1 MSDAPKVLIA
11 DNSPSMRMLLESILR
26 DLNYADCLQASNGT
40 EAVAAFQKHRP
51 VLTFLDTDLP
61 ELNGLAALS
70 QIRAADAKAFVVM
83 ISANASL
90 NNVKQAMEQGVN
102 GFIVKP
108 YSPQK
113 VIEILKKLPS
123 AAR

>member
-1 MSDAPKVLIA
+1 MSAAPKVLIA
-11 DNSPSMRMLLESILR
+11 DNSASMRMLLESILR
-26 DLNYADCLQASNGT
+26 DLNYPDCLQVSNGT

-51 VLTFLDTDLP
+51 ALTFLDTDLP
-61 ELNGLAALS
+61 ELDGLAALA
-70 QIRAADAKAFVVM
+70 QIRVADTKAFVVM

-90 NNVKQAMEQGVN
+90 NSVKQAMEQGVN

-113 VIEILKKLPS
+113 VIEILKKLPP

>member
-123 AAR
+123 ATR